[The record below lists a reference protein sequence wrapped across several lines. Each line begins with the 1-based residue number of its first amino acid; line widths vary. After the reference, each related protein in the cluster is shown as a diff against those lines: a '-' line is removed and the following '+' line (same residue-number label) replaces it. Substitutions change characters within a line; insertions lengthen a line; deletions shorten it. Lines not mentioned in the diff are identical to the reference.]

1 MADPD
6 PANPDAAPGAASGS
20 EPAQKRR
27 RKGGRP
33 STGAGKGVGGAV
45 DPAHIV
51 DLKNLPSS
59 SPLQDVAL
67 QGRGQVGLQLQV
79 FVGQKA
85 FVANKTDKEIKI
97 SVGMLLCGFGK
108 GKFDRNSETSGGK
121 FDPECHHMFTIQT
134 CDGLVFTTKLE
145 AVKDVVHDQK
155 VKDPEAKLS
164 YHSMFEVAG
173 TDKNSFGVKQEHE
186 VFFIPALSSS
196 GDGNDGDAGAGK
208 AINQGS
214 VGAVLPPTLFDGSHC
229 LVKAWAVTW
238 QTIGLMPIRPLVLF
252 KQSCDLPAGQA
263 LSL

>member
-20 EPAQKRR
+20 ENPAQKRR

-85 FVANKTDKEIKI
+85 FVVNKTDKEIKI

-134 CDGLVFTTKLE
+134 CDDLVFTTKLE

-173 TDKNSFGVKQEHE
+173 TDKKSFGVKQEHE
-186 VFFIPALSSS
+186 VFFIPALS
-196 GDGNDGDAGAGK
+196 GDGNDGDAGK
-208 AINQGS
+208 VINQGS
-214 VGAVLPPTLFDGSHC
+214 AAAVLPSTSFDGSRC
-229 LVKAWAVTW
+229 LAKAWAVKW
-238 QTIGLMPIRPLVLF
+238 ATIGLMPIRPQVLF
-252 KQSCDLPAGQA
+252 KQSCDLRAGQA
-263 LSL
+263 LPLL